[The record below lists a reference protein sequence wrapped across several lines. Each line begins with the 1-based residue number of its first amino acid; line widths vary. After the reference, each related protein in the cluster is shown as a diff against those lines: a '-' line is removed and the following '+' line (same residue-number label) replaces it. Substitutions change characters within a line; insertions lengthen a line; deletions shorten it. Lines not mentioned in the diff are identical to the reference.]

1 MKKILEKKAL
11 KFIEKLNK
19 YSENFKYIL
28 KSPEDITKDGVK
40 VVCYYSNNNIKGNI
54 KEIFWKWE
62 RIEFFMKN

>member
-1 MKKILEKKAL
+1 MKTKEKKAL

-28 KSPEDITKDGVK
+28 RSPEDIKDNGIK
-40 VVCYYSNNNIKGNI
+40 VVCYYSNNGIDGNI